1 MRVAEL
7 AQPRQVVGR
16 HRDEAALALDGLEHD
31 ARDRLG
37 LDLALEEVLE
47 RRHRRIRVDAAVGI
61 RGCGAVDLAGER
73 TEACLV
79 GVHLARHR
87 HRQQRPPVEAVLED
101 DDGRP
106 ARGGARDL
114 DGVLDRLRTGVDEDR
129 LLALAGARRV
139 LGEPAADLDVGL
151 VGADHEAL
159 VQEAVDLLV
168 DRGHDGREAV
178 ARVLAGDPAG
188 EVEVEGA
195 VGRLDLRAL
204 GPRHHE
210 TRRRDAARDE
220 ALPGFEDVVG
230 RRALAERHA
239 AILSR
244 HGVRAQWTGGRT
256 AAHRSSTRCRKEGL
270 AACVRT
276 A

>member
-1 MRVAEL
+1 MRIAQL

-31 ARDRLG
+31 TRDRLG

-47 RRHRRIRVDAAVGI
+47 RRHRRIRVDAAVRI
-61 RGCGAVDLAGER
+61 RSGCAVDLAREG
-73 TEACLV
+73 TEPGLV
-79 GVHLARHR
+79 GAHLARHR

-101 DDGRP
+101 DDGGP

-114 DGVLDRLRTGVDEDR
+114 DGVLDRLRAGVDEDR
-129 LLALAGARRV
+129 LLALARARRM
-139 LGEPAADLDVGL
+139 LGQPAADLDVGL

-168 DRGHDGREAV
+168 DRGHDRREAV

-195 VGRLDLRAL
+195 VGRLDLRSL

-220 ALPGFEDVVG
+220 ALPRFEDVVG
-230 RRALAERHA
+230 RRALTERHA
-239 AILSR
+239 RDSLPPRRESAMDRQGVPPRTALR
-244 HGVRAQWTGGRT
+244 HGVG
-256 AAHRSSTRCRKEGL
+256 KL
-270 AACVRT
+270 AACCPYR
-276 A
+276 